1 LAWTLQLLN
10 DDTTIDLNDG
20 TNYSA
25 ISLSAPVPG
34 KRTAVGGRNLFRH
47 GSDLHARVYQNRAV
61 TVGIR
66 INGTSRDNLIANI
79 NAINGLLERAS
90 EYATTGVGSQVKL
103 RRKWESA
110 TNQVDFYVMDGTLSI
125 GNEFSAANK
134 INTVILAS
142 LTVMC
147 EPFAYGAE
155 ETIENYVADPGFE
168 VAGTALADWTQNH
181 TGNGTSA
188 RDTSVKKDGNG
199 SLKLVMTS
207 SDDDE
212 IIERHQTLADVDAG
226 EVWSFQCWVRVD
238 ALSNCKVV
246 MGLDYNTGTDV
257 TVETT
262 TVNASSFVKLTSN
275 NNTVPGSVTSMV
287 LRLRLE
293 ATDNTATGTV
303 YIDNVIA
310 VLGSAVPSAWASSH
324 SLGNHS
330 DESAQASSNWIDIHD
345 VGGDVP
351 ALLQVKVAEGQSHD
365 ELWAGARH
373 AGRQYDSLVLEGED
387 GTASTIAHPQVGIV
401 ESNTTA
407 SDAAYS
413 GGSLRVSQLLASG
426 GDVDTLV
433 DVNHLHSFTMATPPK
448 GTFRVLIAGAAKNGA
463 GSAATTSVNASDFK
477 WGLSYTYGGFT
488 LLDDTSPDTTSF
500 VALTAAALAENVTS
514 NFEIIDLGTITI
526 PPVASPDNQT
536 EAALVLKIFNHWATQ
551 RTIREDQ
558 EIQWW
563 TDFVF
568 LMPVDFG
575 SAYISK
581 TDAADVV
588 LLDSMS
594 DVKGAYL
601 LNTSDV
607 VQSFPNNQLGRSSE
621 AHPDGT
627 RVYVLAQNGNYTQG
641 DTFTVSVTYRP
652 RFLHV
657 MGA

>member
-1 LAWTLQLLN
+1 
-10 DDTTIDLNDG
+10 
-20 TNYSA
+20 
-25 ISLSAPVPG
+25 
-34 KRTAVGGRNLFRH
+34 
-47 GSDLHARVYQNRAV
+47 
-61 TVGIR
+61 
-66 INGTSRDNLIANI
+66 
-79 NAINGLLERAS
+79 
-90 EYATTGVGSQVKL
+90 
-103 RRKWESA
+103 
-110 TNQVDFYVMDGTLSI
+110 VDFFVLEGMVRIAD
-125 GNEFSAANK
+125 EFATIHQVN
-134 INTVILAS
+134 NTVIATLE
-142 LTVMC
+142 LIC

-155 ETIENYVADPGFE
+155 ETIENFVADPGFE

-188 RDTSVKKDGNG
+188 RDTSVKKDGNA

-212 IIERHQTLADVDAG
+212 VIERHQTLADVDAG

-293 ATDNTATGTV
+293 ATDDSATGTV

-324 SLGNHS
+324 AIANHY
-330 DESAQASSNWIDIHD
+330 DDAAQASTNYVDIHD

-351 ALLQVKVAEGQSHD
+351 GLLQVKVAEGQSHD
-365 ELWAGARH
+365 ELWMGARH
-373 AGRQYDSLVLEGED
+373 AGRQYDDDIILEGED